1 MGAKISVT
9 VHHDADSP
17 TDPGKK
23 SNVTSSLDH
32 FCTYED
38 LFDQIIW
45 IIRDS
50 VYPMESFLLK
60 SVEVVD
66 HSPGEFEVKI
76 MHDARRLETFFD
88 FEDQEKRDRLRSWYK
103 CWHSREKREI
113 ITEEYHED
121 GRLEIRCNMRFLSDP
136 LRVEFWGDHVS
147 GARRHGK
154 IYASLIKHVYLVPAL
169 KCLQPREVKVYR
181 SDKSIDGFGI
191 SCISESLD
199 EHINYAGLTML
210 VSDILKLPPT
220 QIMAKFTELS
230 DSEFEIKTLGPPR
243 KVPKEGE
250 PLERVV
256 VTTYYKE
263 DYENGQVNAVV
274 SVGNQLVMTAW
285 IRIHRNPLR
294 LEYWTEEGDR
304 RTAGRTEFMVL
315 QDIVD
320 TVIRKVEG
328 LDGWFW

>member
-23 SNVTSSLDH
+23 SCLTSSLDH
-32 FCTYED
+32 FCSFED
-38 LFDQIIW
+38 LFDQLIT
-45 IIRDS
+45 IIREPL
-50 VYPMESFLLK
+50 YPLESFLLK

-66 HSPGEFEVKI
+66 HAPGEFSVKVI
-76 MHDARRLETFFD
+76 HDARRLETFFD
-88 FEDQEKRDRLRSWYK
+88 LEDKEDKMRSWVK

-113 ITEEYHED
+113 TTEEYHED
-121 GRLEIRCNMRFLSDP
+121 GRLEMRCNVRFLSDP
-136 LRVEFWGDHVS
+136 LRIEFWGDHVS

-154 IYASLIKHVYLVPAL
+154 IYASLLKHVFIVPAL
-169 KCLQPREVKVYR
+169 TCLQQRDVKVYQ

-191 SCISESLD
+191 SCISGPLD
-199 EHINYAGLTML
+199 EYINYVALTEL
-210 VSDILKLPPT
+210 VGDILKFPPK
-220 QIMAKFTELS
+220 QILAKFTELS
-230 DSEFEIKTLGPPR
+230 EWEFEIKTLGPPR
-243 KVPKEGE
+243 RYPKEGE

-256 VTTYYKE
+256 VTTFYKQ
-263 DYENGQVNAVV
+263 DYANGKVNAVV
-274 SVGNQLVMTAW
+274 SAGNHVLQTAW